1 MWRVWGDLGSRGTA
15 AFICLAARGFSG
27 YHRSWLRAKTRLN
40 RTTTVPGTLG
50 VSFSG
55 VSLIVSFLTHGG
67 TILEPQNGPGTVQI
81 YGKSVGTA
89 SGQHYLKLPSNKR
102 KTRLHEAVFFEGAKV
117 TKYAPEAS
125 QTPNQ
130 NIDQSL
136 NGISSRL

>member
-15 AFICLAARGFSG
+15 AFICLAAKGFSG

-67 TILEPQNGPGTVQI
+67 TILEPQNGPGTSPDLRKI
-81 YGKSVGTA
+81 CWNRIWATLSKTS
-89 SGQHYLKLPSNKR
+89 LKQK
-102 KTRLHEAVFFEGAKV
+102 KTRLHEAVFSEGAKV

-130 NIDQSL
+130 NIDQSV